1 MKKKNIKVKKG
12 NGDISI
18 TIENNLNANN
28 KQINH
33 QPIKRRRRKKVED
46 TEEINKETLQQAQP
60 ELPSY
65 IKPGPVGA
73 FKIWQNAMDSYNTTV
88 PMNQAQQ
95 LGLAPPQLPAPPT
108 QLALPAP
115 PAQLALPAPEQQQG
129 ISFDNFTR
137 FFTMMANNQRNIRAP
152 REWGRN
158 LVEQPDDDDDSNDD
172 NVGSVIRSVP
182 LSPVTSFSR
191 RSLPPTPV
199 RQEQDDNLNQSIA
212 SVYGVTSDDPEMP
225 AVNEEVKKILTLTAA
240 RAQGTKHGKRNI
252 PPQGNYKDMPEYQEN
267 YNKAKQSLLPTP
279 IISGAGKTRG
289 QKKLSIA
296 EKLAAGREFRESLET
311 ANANRS
317 FSDQT
322 QTISTSPEVR
332 KFETKNPIYSDA
344 AKLLFSKKELAEI
357 NEQAKQLNEQLAPF
371 ANWNEEQE
379 LSKAGLGRII
389 MTNEDAENAGML
401 FKDF

>member
-33 QPIKRRRRKKVED
+33 QPIKRRRRKKKVED
-46 TEEINKETLQQAQP
+46 TEEINKETLQQAPP

-279 IISGAGKTRG
+279 IISGPGKTRG

-332 KFETKNPIYSDA
+332 KFGTGKSAKSEARILKDEIA
-344 AKLLFSKKELAEI
+344 AMNLSIPDFGDFE
-357 NEQAKQLNEQLAPF
+357 
-371 ANWNEEQE
+371 NWNEEKE
-379 LSKAGLGRII
+379 LAKAGLKPII